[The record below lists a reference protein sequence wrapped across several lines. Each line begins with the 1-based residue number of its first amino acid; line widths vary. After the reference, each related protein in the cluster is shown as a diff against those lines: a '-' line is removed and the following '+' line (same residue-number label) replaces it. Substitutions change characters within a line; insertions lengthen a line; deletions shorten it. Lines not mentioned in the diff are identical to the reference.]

1 MAAITLNNGHVVSDY
16 GVPYF
21 IAEVNSSHNGNLE
34 RAKEMISA
42 AKQAGADCVKFQ
54 SWTAD
59 TLYSKSYYDANPIA
73 KRMVT
78 RFSMSPED
86 LRECAA
92 YCAELGVGFSS
103 TPYSKA
109 EVDFLAE
116 LNVPFIKVASM
127 DLNNYPYLE
136 YIAKKQ
142 MPIILSTGMADME
155 EIEKAVQ
162 TIATTGNDKLCLL
175 HCVSIYPPDNSII
188 NLNQIS
194 ALREKFPRYPI
205 GYSDHSLG
213 VEVPSAAIALGAG
226 VIEKHFTLDK
236 SKMGWDN
243 GMAMEP
249 DEFAKLVEC
258 CKNVQT
264 AMGSKERIVPE
275 AELKQRANMRR
286 SIIAASDLPK
296 GKVLEFADMD
306 AKRPGTG
313 LPPEMM
319 ARLVGKR
326 LTSDIEKDTL
336 INAEDIED

>member
-1 MAAITLNNGHVVSDY
+1 M
-16 GVPYF
+16 
-21 IAEVNSSHNGNLE
+21 
-34 RAKEMISA
+34 
-42 AKQAGADCVKFQ
+42 
-54 SWTAD
+54 
-59 TLYSKSYYDANPIA
+59 
-73 KRMVT
+73 
-78 RFSMSPED
+78 
-86 LRECAA
+86 
-92 YCAELGVGFSS
+92 
-103 TPYSKA
+103 
-109 EVDFLAE
+109 
-116 LNVPFIKVASM
+116 PFIKVASM

-162 TIATTGNDKLCLL
+162 TIAATGNDKLCLL